1 MADFALSDQQHYD
14 VVVRD
19 FNPSH
24 VEEGAVVNYIPL
36 SNLLSSHMSCDTKFD
51 CSMKATLFCYDYETY
66 TAAYGKEELCCTR
79 WAWRIWLGK
88 GSSFSSGMAGGDA
101 CTVGGNKV
109 MFECSD
115 DAPTRYYNGQPLW
128 WNDSIVVGTKVLD
141 PGETL
146 EINELWLTYSRD
158 STRGLVIGAFSGV
171 EPQPQDDWRDT
182 GILENKVFVARS
194 HAYIAPSKPE
204 EVEPYMEV
212 PLGTI

>member
-24 VEEGAVVNYIPL
+24 VEEGAIVNYIPL

-51 CSMKATLFCYDYETY
+51 CSMKATMFCYDYETY
-66 TAAYGKEELCCTR
+66 VGDQGGQELCCTR

-109 MFECSD
+109 MFECTEG
-115 DAPTRYYNGQPLW
+115 APTRSYNGQPLW
-128 WNDSIVVGTKVLD
+128 WNDSIVVGTKKLDAGEVLQA
-141 PGETL
+141 G
-146 EINELWLTYSRD
+146 ELWVAFSPDT
-158 STRGLVIGAFSGV
+158 TKGLVIGAFSSV
-171 EPQPQDDWRDT
+171 EPVMPTNWRET
-182 GILENKVFVARS
+182 GMLEDKVFVAS
-194 HAYIAPSKPE
+194 HPSYTAPSKLE
-204 EVEPYMEV
+204 EGELYMEV
-212 PLGTI
+212 PLGII